1 MSTAYAAATILA
13 AVWVGYSAVAVFFRA
28 GWVVEALTASG
39 VPRTWWNWLGLAKAA
54 GAIGLLA
61 GLFIPLIGVLA
72 AIGLV
77 LYFGGAVVAVLN
89 ARSYSQ
95 LPFPLLYVAPV
106 IGAMALGFAA

>member
-1 MSTAYAAATILA
+1 MSTACAAVTILA
-13 AVWVGYSAVAVFFRA
+13 AFWVGYSAVAVFFRA
-28 GWVVEALTASG
+28 GWMVEALAASG
-39 VPRTWWNWLGLAKAA
+39 VPRAWWNWLGLAKAA

-61 GLFIPLIGVLA
+61 GLFIPFIGVLA

-77 LYFGGAVVAVLN
+77 LYFCGAVTAVLA

-106 IGAMALGFAA
+106 IGATALGLAA